1 MPILINEIVIR
12 ATIVENPKTNSS
24 QVPEFDSPEIPS
36 FGNGDDEI
44 IEKVLEILKSKQER

>member
-1 MPILINEIVIR
+1 
-12 ATIVENPKTNSS
+12 
-24 QVPEFDSPEIPS
+24 VPEFDSPEIPS